1 MGGLAVA
8 STWDRLVQG
17 LVQAPVPASA
27 IPAVG
32 GEVSIGDRAAT
43 EARRLLD
50 SGRPRESLAELAS
63 IKPAEPVYPFALQ
76 LREEARRALERGGSK
91 SR

>member
-17 LVQAPVPASA
+17 LVEAPVPASA
-27 IPAVG
+27 APAVG
-32 GEVSIGDRAAT
+32 SDVRAGDRAAA

-50 SGRPRESLAELAS
+50 SGRPREALAELAS
-63 IKPAEPVYPFALQ
+63 IKPVEPVYPFALQ
-76 LREEARRALERGGSK
+76 LREEARRALARGGPR